1 MDYYLEIR
9 VLPDPEFSQQ
19 SLMEALF
26 AKLHRALGQ
35 VGNGRIGVSFPCARK
50 KLGDTLRIHGSSEA
64 LNDLQALPWLK
75 GLRDYT
81 EVTDIQPVPQDTQ
94 YRCVSRVQVNSNVER
109 LRRRSVKKGWL
120 TEEQARQ
127 CIPIS
132 KEQCTTLPFLRL
144 KSLSSGQSFP
154 LFVEQ
159 GLIEDR
165 PTPGVFSSYGLSASA
180 TVPWF

>member
-1 MDYYLEIR
+1 MDYYFEIL
-9 VLPDPEFSQQ
+9 VLPDPEFSKQ

-50 KLGDTLRIHGSSEA
+50 TLGDKLRIHGASEA

-81 EVTDIQPVPQDTQ
+81 EIMDIQPVPQDTQ
-94 YRCVSRVQVNSNVER
+94 YRRVSRVQVKSSAER
-109 LRRRSVKKGWL
+109 LRRRSIKKGWL

-127 CIPIS
+127 RIPIS
-132 KEQCTTLPFLRL
+132 KEQRTHLPFLL
-144 KSLSSGQSFP
+144 VKSLSSRQTFP
-154 LFVEQ
+154 LFIEQ
-159 GLIEDR
+159 GPIEDK

-180 TVPWF
+180 TIPWF

>member
-1 MDYYLEIR
+1 MDYYFEIR

-50 KLGDTLRIHGSSEA
+50 TLGDTLRIHGANEA
-64 LNDLQALPWLK
+64 LNDLQSLSWLK

-81 EVTDIQPVPQDTQ
+81 EVIDIRPIPKDAR
-94 YRCVSRVQVNSNVER
+94 YRHVSRVQVKSSAER
-109 LRRRSVKKGWL
+109 LRRRSIKKGWL
-120 TEEQARQ
+120 TEEQALQR
-127 CIPIS
+127 IPIS
-132 KEQCTTLPFLRL
+132 KEQRSDLPFLFL
-144 KSLSSGQSFP
+144 KSLSSGQSFL

-159 GLIEDR
+159 GPIEDKS
-165 PTPGVFSSYGLSASA
+165 TQGVFSSYGLSSSA
-180 TVPWF
+180 TIPWF

>member
-9 VLPDPEFSQQ
+9 VLPDLEFGQQ
-19 SLMEALF
+19 DLMAALF

-35 VGNGRIGVSFPCARK
+35 AGNGRIGVSFPRVGK
-50 KLGDTLRIHGSSEA
+50 TLGNTLRIHGASEA

-81 EVTDIQPVPQDTQ
+81 EVVDIQPVPKNTQ
-94 YRCVSRVQVNSNVER
+94 YRCVSRVQVNSSVER

-127 CIPIS
+127 RIPIS
-132 KEQCTTLPFLRL
+132 KEQRTDLPFLNL

-159 GLIEDR
+159 GPIEDR
-165 PTPGVFSSYGLSASA
+165 PTPGIFSSYGLSASA
-180 TVPWF
+180 TIPWF

>member
-9 VLPDPEFSQQ
+9 VLPDLEFSPQT
-19 SLMEALF
+19 LMDALF

-35 VGNGRIGVSFPCARK
+35 AGHGRIGVSFPRAGK
-50 KLGDTLRIHGSSEA
+50 TLGNTLRIHGSNEA
-64 LNDLQALPWLK
+64 LQDLQALPWLK

-81 EVTDIQPVPQDTQ
+81 EVTDSQPVPQDTQ
-94 YRCVSRVQVNSNVER
+94 YRCVSRVQVKSNAER
-109 LRRRSVKKGWL
+109 LRRRSIKKRWL

-132 KEQCTTLPFLRL
+132 KEQRTDLPFLSL

-159 GLIEDR
+159 GPIEDR
-165 PTPGVFSSYGLSASA
+165 PTPGAFSSYGLSASA
-180 TVPWF
+180 TIPWF